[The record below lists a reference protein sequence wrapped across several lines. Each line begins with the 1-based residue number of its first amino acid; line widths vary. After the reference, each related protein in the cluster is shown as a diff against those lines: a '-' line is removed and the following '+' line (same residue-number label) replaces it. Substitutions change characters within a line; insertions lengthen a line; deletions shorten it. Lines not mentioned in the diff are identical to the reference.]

1 VLGDD
6 RVVVGVAGGFG
17 ASIVAP
23 GHAHHHG
30 LELIRLGE
38 RRGRVTPRIEAL
50 AEIWRNAGFTVA
62 TFDDVQRLVWEKLV
76 CNVAFSGPCTILNRT
91 VGEVMNDPDA
101 WSVAA
106 GCAAEA
112 YAVGRASGV
121 NLGFDEP
128 VAYVRAFG
136 EKIPGARP
144 SMLLDY
150 LAGRRT
156 EIDFINGAIPRAGRE
171 VGVATPL
178 NDTVTA
184 LVKALERR

>member
-1 VLGDD
+1 
-6 RVVVGVAGGFG
+6 
-17 ASIVAP
+17 
-23 GHAHHHG
+23 
-30 LELIRLGE
+30 
-38 RRGRVTPRIEAL
+38 
-50 AEIWRNAGFTVA
+50 
-62 TFDDVQRLVWEKLV
+62 
-76 CNVAFSGPCTILNRT
+76 
-91 VGEVMNDPDA
+91 MNDPDA